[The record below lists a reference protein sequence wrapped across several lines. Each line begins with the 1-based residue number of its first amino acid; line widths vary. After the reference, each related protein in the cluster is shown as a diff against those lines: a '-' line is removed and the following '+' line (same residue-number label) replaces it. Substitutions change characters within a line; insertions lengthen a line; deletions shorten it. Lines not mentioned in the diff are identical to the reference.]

1 MTVPQ
6 VTLGGPI
13 GTPTPKTLGGSHP
26 MLTAEAMEPQEVCE
40 PSPVRQGQPEMPAQT
55 VCLEQET
62 RGPSAR
68 APTQLS
74 SPPGMFL
81 SC

>member
-1 MTVPQ
+1 
-6 VTLGGPI
+6 
-13 GTPTPKTLGGSHP
+13 

-74 SPPGMFL
+74 SPLGMFP

>member
-1 MTVPQ
+1 
-6 VTLGGPI
+6 
-13 GTPTPKTLGGSHP
+13 

-55 VCLEQET
+55 VCLEQGT

-74 SPPGMFL
+74 SPLGMFP